1 MSSPVIHLIVPL
13 AILLLIFKNDR
24 SIIKYAPF
32 ALLPDLDMFS
42 GMHRALLHNVFII
55 IAIALM
61 IYFITKNEKVTKVI
75 FIFMISHIIL
85 DTFNGGASL
94 FFPIYNKIL
103 LIDAAIKIDSYGHLS
118 FIFNIIKDG
127 STDGMWSGG
136 SGYFIDKVDTGILF
150 IAACVY
156 LVRKK
161 L

>member
-1 MSSPVIHLIVPL
+1 MAPL
-13 AILLLIFKNDR
+13 VILLFLKNDR
-24 SIIKYAPF
+24 NIIKYVPF
-32 ALLPDLDMFS
+32 ALLPDLDTFS

-55 IAIALM
+55 VAISLM

-85 DTFNGGASL
+85 DVFNGGASV
-94 FFPIYNKIL
+94 FFPIYDKIF
-103 LIDAAIKIDSYGHLS
+103 LIDAAVKTDSYGHLS

-127 STDGMWSGG
+127 GTDGTWSGG
-136 SGYFIDKVDTGILF
+136 SGYFIDKVDSGILF

-161 L
+161 I